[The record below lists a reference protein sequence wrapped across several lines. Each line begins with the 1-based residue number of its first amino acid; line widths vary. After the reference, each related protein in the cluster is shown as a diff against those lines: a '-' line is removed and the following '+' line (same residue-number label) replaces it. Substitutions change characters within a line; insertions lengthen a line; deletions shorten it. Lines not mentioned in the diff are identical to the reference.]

1 MLNATTMAFPRV
13 DRYLLLL
20 PVLFFCAALVAL
32 ADTVILENGTSYS
45 GQFTGAPGGTI
56 NFTDG
61 QGIQY
66 QFPMA
71 DVRSL
76 VFAEPNDTVTL
87 RNGKSYSGHF
97 TGNNPITFTDSL
109 GIKYQFP
116 IRDVTSLVF
125 SRSATPNYPLPA
137 DAKVISLNTEV
148 SVRTNES
155 IDSATASEGQTFSGE
170 ISEDVPDSA
179 GSVGIPKGS
188 PAHLLIRHVSSG
200 GVFHSPELVLDL
212 ESVTVKGRTY
222 DVVTSDLFENN
233 KRGIGKNKRTGEL
246 VGGGAALGT
255 LMGAIFGGGKGAA
268 IGAVS
273 GAGGGAATQIF
284 TRGKTVRVPAEAT
297 LTFRLEKTLVLS
309 PR

>member
-1 MLNATTMAFPRV
+1 MRNGTTLVFSRTGRFLV
-13 DRYLLLL
+13 LL
-20 PVLFFCAALVAL
+20 PVLFFCVTVAAS

-45 GQFTGAPGGTI
+45 GQFTGAASGTI

-66 QFPMA
+66 QFPMSQ
-71 DVRSL
+71 VRSL
-76 VFAEPNDTVTL
+76 VFAESNDTVTL

-97 TGNNPITFTDSL
+97 TGRNPITFTDSL

-125 SRSATPNYPLPA
+125 SRSTTPIHPLPTE
-137 DAKVISLNTEV
+137 AKVISLDTDV

-170 ISEDVPDSA
+170 ISEDVPDST

-188 PAHLLIRHVSSG
+188 AAHLLIRHISSG

-212 ESVTVKGRTY
+212 ESVTVGGKTY
-222 DVVTSDLFENN
+222 DVVTSDVFENN
-233 KRGIGKNKRTGEL
+233 KTGIGKNKRTGEM

-255 LMGAIFGGGKGAA
+255 LVGAIFGGGKGAA

-284 TRGKTVRVPAEAT
+284 TRGRTVHVPAEAI